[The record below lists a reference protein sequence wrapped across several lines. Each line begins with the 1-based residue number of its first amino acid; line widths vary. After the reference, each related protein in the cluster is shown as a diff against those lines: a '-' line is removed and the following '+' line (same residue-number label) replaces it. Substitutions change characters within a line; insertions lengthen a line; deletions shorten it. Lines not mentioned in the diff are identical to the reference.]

1 MKKFFSMMLIAAA
14 ALSFAAC
21 EKTPGT
27 GDENK
32 PTPGQGTKLE
42 TPAPTAEAGDTYFTV
57 SWEAIANAES
67 YTLNLKGKN
76 YTTTETSY
84 KFENLNK
91 GDYTVRVKATAE
103 GYKDSDFGT
112 VTVTLT
118 GATSVSWFTQTASA
132 REDVVAIDF
141 TWKGEGVTALSY
153 NVFTTE
159 SVLDLDESTIVA
171 YLTDLDAEGLTA
183 VNSAEGLTAY
193 FDQGLYGSTSYT
205 LFAYVTNEAG
215 IEFLAST
222 EVTTCEAVVA
232 DETKAWIGD
241 WTAYTEK
248 VAAYNQDAGD
258 FEIKDQRTDL
268 NLSIMV
274 QEGTTNDVVVYGL
287 SKIGYDIPAFGTVG
301 LAEDGTNCLYIW
313 SFQNL
318 GDVGNGYY
326 AYWMTYCSLADGGH
340 TFVTGEFPAWML
352 FMDAA
357 GNVTCE
363 MYTGELNNGKVFTAQ
378 ATEVFALN
386 PEAGQI
392 GFMSLDEQGTPNNV
406 INYGPMKGFQK
417 AASAQSVAAPS
428 ALKAANVSVAASVVA
443 M

>member
-1 MKKFFSMMLIAAA
+1 MKKFFSMMMIAAA
-14 ALSFAAC
+14 ALFAAC
-21 EKTPGT
+21 GETPETPEQPGGGT
-27 GDENK
+27 GGNK
-32 PTPGQGTKLE
+32 NKLE
-42 TPAPTAEAGDTYFTV
+42 TPAPTAEAGDTFFTV
-57 SWEAIANAES
+57 SWEAIANADS

-76 YTTTETSY
+76 YTTAETSY
-84 KFENLNK
+84 KFENLNA
-91 GDYTVRVKATAE
+91 GEYTVRVKATGE

-171 YLTDLDAEGLTA
+171 YLTDLDAEGLEA

-386 PEAGQI
+386 PDAGQI